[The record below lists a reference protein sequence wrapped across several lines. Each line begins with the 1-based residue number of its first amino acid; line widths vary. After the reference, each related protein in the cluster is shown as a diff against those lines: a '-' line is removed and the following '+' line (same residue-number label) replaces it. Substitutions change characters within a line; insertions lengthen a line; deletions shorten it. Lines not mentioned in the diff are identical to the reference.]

1 MSSQSRLRRLFSPKS
16 VAIIGG
22 GVWCRSV
29 IDQLFK
35 IDYKGKIFPVHPSKK
50 EILGLKYF
58 KDLEAVP
65 ANIDASFVGV
75 NRNTTIEVV
84 KKLNELNA
92 GGAVC
97 FASGFLEAEN
107 DKQGSGELQKSL
119 IEAAGDMP
127 ILGPNCYGFI
137 NYLDRSVLWPDQHG
151 GKPVDRGVAILT
163 QSSNLAIN
171 ITMQTRGL
179 PISYIMSV
187 GNQASLGFSKIGM
200 YLLSDPRVT
209 ALGLHIEGIG
219 DVRAFEKLAAKAR
232 KLGKSIAVLK
242 VGKSAEARK
251 AAQSHTA
258 SLAGDAQGAKSLFK
272 RLGIAEVDRLEV
284 LVETLKIFHL
294 NGPLLTKNVRSLSCS
309 GGEASLVSD
318 LGQEYGIK
326 FPELEKENVSEL
338 RSVLGEMVALS
349 NPLDYH
355 TYIWGN
361 VEAMASAFIAMMRG
375 HDGITIIVV
384 DFPRDDNCDPSAWN
398 CVVKAAK
405 KAKKTRD
412 KPLALVSTLSENIP
426 EHVSFALLE
435 SNIITLHGLDTG
447 LAAISASASNQTVV
461 DPKPIFLSNP
471 TGKSTLVDEYTAKKS
486 LEKYGLK
493 IPKTEKC
500 LLSDAH
506 FVSDQIGYPV
516 VLKALGS
523 AHKSEL
529 GEVFLNLENQKAV
542 KNALKKVSKKNVI
555 IEKMIDDA
563 IVELIIGIVHD
574 PAHGMLLTIGAG
586 GVLTE
591 ILSDTSSLLLPSSE
605 YDVLDCFNQLK
616 ISRIAKGYRGFLGVE
631 VNQIVDAI
639 MKIQEFV
646 LDNRDRVFEIEI
658 NPLIVTSSE
667 AIVGDALIREVP

>member
-16 VAIIGG
+16 VAVIGG

-29 IDQLFK
+29 IEQLFK
-35 IDYKGKIFPVHPSKK
+35 IGYKGKIFPVHPSKK

-58 KDLEAVP
+58 KDLEEVP
-65 ANIDASFVGV
+65 IEIDASFVGV
-75 NRNTTIEVV
+75 NRNITIEVI
-84 KKLNELNA
+84 KKLNDLNA

-97 FASGFLEAEN
+97 FASGFLEAED
-107 DKQGSGELQKSL
+107 DKQGSGKLQKSL

-137 NYLDRSVLWPDQHG
+137 NYLDRSLLWPDQHG
-151 GKPVDRGVAILT
+151 GKAVDRGVAILT

-187 GNQASLGFSKIGM
+187 GNQASLGFPEIGI

-219 DVRAFEKLAAKAR
+219 DVRAFEELATKAR
-232 KLGKSIAVLK
+232 KLGKSIVVLK

-258 SLAGDAQGAKSLFK
+258 SLAGNAQGAKSLFK
-272 RLGIAEVDRLEV
+272 RLGISEVDRLEV
-284 LVETLKIFHL
+284 LLDTLKIFHL
-294 NGPLLTKNVRSLSCS
+294 NGPLFSKNVRSLSCS

-318 LGQEYGIK
+318 LAQEYGIQ
-326 FPELEKENVSEL
+326 FPKLEKENISEL

-355 TYIWGN
+355 TYIWGD
-361 VEAMASAFIAMMRG
+361 VEAMASTFIAMMRG
-375 HDGITIIVV
+375 HEGITIIIV
-384 DFPRDDNCDPSAWN
+384 DFPRNDNCDPSAWN
-398 CVVKAAK
+398 CVITAAK
-405 KAKKTRD
+405 KAKIVED

-426 EHVSFALLE
+426 EQVSFKLLE
-435 SNIITLHGLDTG
+435 SNIITLHGLDTA
-447 LAAISASASNQTVV
+447 LAAISASSSNQKPMN
-461 DPKPIFLSNP
+461 PKPIFLSNP
-471 TGKSTLVDEYTAKKS
+471 TGKSTLVDEYVAKKS

-523 AHKSEL
+523 AHKSEM
-529 GEVFLNLENQKAV
+529 GEVVLNLENKKAV
-542 KNALKKVSKKNVI
+542 KNASKKISKKNVI
-555 IEKMIDDA
+555 IEKMIDDT
-563 IVELIIGIVHD
+563 IVELLIGIVHD
-574 PAHGMLLTIGAG
+574 PAHGVLLTIGAG
-586 GVLTE
+586 GILTE

-605 YDVLDCFNQLK
+605 DDVLECFNQLK
-616 ISRIAKGYRGFLGVE
+616 ISKIAKGYRGFSGVD

-646 LDNRDRVFEIEI
+646 IDNRDKVFEIEI
-658 NPLIVTSSE
+658 NPLLVTSSE
-667 AIVGDALIREVP
+667 VIVADALIRKVT

>member
-65 ANIDASFVGV
+65 ANIDASFIGV
-75 NRNTTIEVV
+75 NRNTTIEMV

-187 GNQASLGFSKIGM
+187 GNQASLGFSEIGM

-219 DVRAFEKLAAKAR
+219 DVRAFEELAAKAR

-242 VGKSAEARK
+242 VGKSVEARK

-405 KAKKTRD
+405 KAKNTRD

-426 EHVSFALLE
+426 EHVSFELLE

-542 KNALKKVSKKNVI
+542 KNALKKVSKKHVI

-563 IVELIIGIVHD
+563 IVELLIGIVHD

-605 YDVLDCFNQLK
+605 DDVLECFNQLK
-616 ISRIAKGYRGFLGVE
+616 ISRIAKGYRGFSGVE
-631 VNQIVDAI
+631 LNQIVDAI

-646 LDNRDRVFEIEI
+646 FDNRDRVFEIEI

-667 AIVGDALIREVP
+667 AIVGDALIREVT

>member
-16 VAIIGG
+16 VAVIGG

-29 IDQLFK
+29 IEQLFK
-35 IDYKGKIFPVHPSKK
+35 IGYKGKIFPVHPSKK

-58 KDLEAVP
+58 KDLEEVP
-65 ANIDASFVGV
+65 IEIDASFVGV
-75 NRNTTIEVV
+75 NRNITIEVI
-84 KKLNELNA
+84 KKLNDLNA

-97 FASGFLEAEN
+97 FASGFLEAED
-107 DKQGSGELQKSL
+107 DKQGSGKLQKSL

-151 GKPVDRGVAILT
+151 GKAVDRGVAILT

-187 GNQASLGFSKIGM
+187 GNQASLGFSEIGM

-219 DVRAFEKLAAKAR
+219 DVRAFEELATKAR
-232 KLGKSIAVLK
+232 KLGKSIVVLK

-258 SLAGDAQGAKSLFK
+258 SLAGNAQGAKSLFK
-272 RLGIAEVDRLEV
+272 RLGISEVDRLEV
-284 LVETLKIFHL
+284 LLDTLKIFHL
-294 NGPLLTKNVRSLSCS
+294 NGPLFSKNVRSLSCS

-318 LGQEYGIK
+318 LAQEYGIQ
-326 FPELEKENVSEL
+326 FPKLEKENISEL

-355 TYIWGN
+355 TYIWGD
-361 VEAMASAFIAMMRG
+361 VEAMASTFIAMMRG
-375 HDGITIIVV
+375 HDGITIIIV
-384 DFPRDDNCDPSAWN
+384 DFPRNDNCDPSAWN
-398 CVVKAAK
+398 CVITAAK
-405 KAKKTRD
+405 KAKIVED

-426 EHVSFALLE
+426 EQVSFKLLE
-435 SNIITLHGLDTG
+435 SNIITLHGLDTA
-447 LAAISASASNQTVV
+447 LAAISASSSNQKPMN
-461 DPKPIFLSNP
+461 PKPIFLSNP
-471 TGKSTLVDEYTAKKS
+471 TGKSTLVDEYVAKKS

-523 AHKSEL
+523 AHKSEM
-529 GEVFLNLENQKAV
+529 GEVVLNLENKKAV
-542 KNALKKVSKKNVI
+542 KNASKKISKKNVI
-555 IEKMIDDA
+555 IEKMIDDT
-563 IVELIIGIVHD
+563 IVELLIGIVHD

-586 GVLTE
+586 GILTE

-605 YDVLDCFNQLK
+605 DDVLECFNQLK
-616 ISRIAKGYRGFLGVE
+616 ISKIAKGYRGFSGVD

-646 LDNRDRVFEIEI
+646 LDNRDKVFEIEI
-658 NPLIVTSSE
+658 NPLLVTSSE
-667 AIVGDALIREVP
+667 VIVADALIRKVT

>member
-107 DKQGSGELQKSL
+107 NKQGSGELQKSL

-187 GNQASLGFSKIGM
+187 GNQASLGFSEIGM

-219 DVRAFEKLAAKAR
+219 DLRAFEKLAAKAL

-242 VGKSAEARK
+242 VGKSVEARK

-375 HDGITIIVV
+375 HDGITIVVV
-384 DFPRDDNCDPSAWN
+384 DFPRDDNCDPSAWR

-405 KAKKTRD
+405 KAKNTTD

-426 EHVSFALLE
+426 EHVSFELLE

-447 LAAISASASNQTVV
+447 LAAISASASSQTVV

-542 KNALKKVSKKNVI
+542 KNALKKVSKKHVI

-563 IVELIIGIVHD
+563 IVELLIGIVHD

-605 YDVLDCFNQLK
+605 DDVLECFNQLK
-616 ISRIAKGYRGFLGVE
+616 ISRIAKGYRGFSGVE
-631 VNQIVDAI
+631 LNQIVDAI

-646 LDNRDRVFEIEI
+646 FDNRDRVFEIEI

-667 AIVGDALIREVP
+667 AIVGDALIREVT

>member
-16 VAIIGG
+16 VAVIGG

-29 IDQLFK
+29 IEQLFK
-35 IDYKGKIFPVHPSKK
+35 IGYKGKIFPVHPSKK

-58 KDLEAVP
+58 KDLEEVP
-65 ANIDASFVGV
+65 IEIDASFVGV
-75 NRNTTIEVV
+75 NRNITIEVI
-84 KKLNELNA
+84 KKLNDLNA

-97 FASGFLEAEN
+97 FASGFLEAED
-107 DKQGSGELQKSL
+107 DKQGSGKLQKSL

-151 GKPVDRGVAILT
+151 GKAVDRGVAILT

-187 GNQASLGFSKIGM
+187 GNQASLGFPEIGM

-219 DVRAFEKLAAKAR
+219 DVRAFEELATKAR
-232 KLGKSIAVLK
+232 KLGKSIVVLK

-258 SLAGDAQGAKSLFK
+258 SLAGNAQGAKSLFK
-272 RLGIAEVDRLEV
+272 RLGISEVDRLEV
-284 LVETLKIFHL
+284 LLDTLKIFHL
-294 NGPLLTKNVRSLSCS
+294 NGPLFSKNVRSLSCS

-318 LGQEYGIK
+318 LAQEYGIQ
-326 FPELEKENVSEL
+326 FPKLEKENISEL

-355 TYIWGN
+355 TYIWGD
-361 VEAMASAFIAMMRG
+361 VEAMASTFIAMMRG
-375 HDGITIIVV
+375 HDGITIIIV
-384 DFPRDDNCDPSAWN
+384 DFPRNDNCDPSAWN
-398 CVVKAAK
+398 CVITAAK
-405 KAKKTRD
+405 KAKIVED

-426 EHVSFALLE
+426 EQVSFKLLE
-435 SNIITLHGLDTG
+435 SNIITLHGLDTA
-447 LAAISASASNQTVV
+447 LAAISASSSNQKLMN
-461 DPKPIFLSNP
+461 PKPIFLSNP
-471 TGKSTLVDEYTAKKS
+471 TGKSTLVDEYVAKKS

-523 AHKSEL
+523 AHKSEM
-529 GEVFLNLENQKAV
+529 GEVVLNLENKKAV
-542 KNALKKVSKKNVI
+542 KNASKKISKKNVI
-555 IEKMIDDA
+555 IEKMIDDT
-563 IVELIIGIVHD
+563 IVELLIGIVHD
-574 PAHGMLLTIGAG
+574 PAHGMILTIGAG
-586 GVLTE
+586 GILTE

-605 YDVLDCFNQLK
+605 DDVLECFNQLK
-616 ISRIAKGYRGFLGVE
+616 ISKIAKGYRGFSGVD

-646 LDNRDRVFEIEI
+646 LDNRDKVFEIEI
-658 NPLIVTSSE
+658 NPLLVTSSE
-667 AIVGDALIREVP
+667 VIVADALIRKVT

>member
-187 GNQASLGFSKIGM
+187 GNQASLGFSEIGM

-219 DVRAFEKLAAKAR
+219 DVRAFEELAAKAR

-375 HDGITIIVV
+375 HDGITIVVV
-384 DFPRDDNCDPSAWN
+384 DFPRDDNCDPSAWR

-405 KAKKTRD
+405 KAKNTTD

-426 EHVSFALLE
+426 EHISFELLE

-542 KNALKKVSKKNVI
+542 KNALKKVSKKHVI

-563 IVELIIGIVHD
+563 IVELLIGIVHD

-605 YDVLDCFNQLK
+605 DDVLECFNQLK
-616 ISRIAKGYRGFLGVE
+616 ISRIAKGYRGFSGVE
-631 VNQIVDAI
+631 LNQIVDAI

-646 LDNRDRVFEIEI
+646 FDNRDRVFEIEI

-667 AIVGDALIREVP
+667 AIVGDALIREVT

>member
-65 ANIDASFVGV
+65 ANIDASFIGV
-75 NRNTTIEVV
+75 NRNITIEMV

-107 DKQGSGELQKSL
+107 NKQGSGELQKSL

-187 GNQASLGFSKIGM
+187 GNQASLGFSEIGM

-219 DVRAFEKLAAKAR
+219 DLRAFEKLAAKAL

-242 VGKSAEARK
+242 VGKSVEARK

-326 FPELEKENVSEL
+326 FPELEKKNVSEL

-375 HDGITIIVV
+375 HDGITIVVV
-384 DFPRDDNCDPSAWN
+384 DFPRDDNCDPSAWR

-405 KAKKTRD
+405 KAKNTTD

-426 EHVSFALLE
+426 EHLSFELLE

-447 LAAISASASNQTVV
+447 LAAISASASSQTVV

-500 LLSDAH
+500 LLSGAH

-542 KNALKKVSKKNVI
+542 KNALKKVSKKHVI

-563 IVELIIGIVHD
+563 IVELLIGIVHD

-605 YDVLDCFNQLK
+605 DDVLECFNQLK
-616 ISRIAKGYRGFLGVE
+616 ISRIAKGYRGFSGVE
-631 VNQIVDAI
+631 LNQIVDAI

-646 LDNRDRVFEIEI
+646 FDNRDRVFEIEI

-667 AIVGDALIREVP
+667 AIVGDALIREVM

>member
-16 VAIIGG
+16 VAVIGG

-29 IDQLFK
+29 IEQLFK

-219 DVRAFEKLAAKAR
+219 DVRAFEELAAKAR

-242 VGKSAEARK
+242 VGKSVEARK

-405 KAKKTRD
+405 KAKNTRN

-426 EHVSFALLE
+426 EHVTFELLE
-435 SNIITLHGLDTG
+435 NNIITLHGLDTG
-447 LAAISASASNQTVV
+447 LAAISASAFNQTVV

-529 GEVFLNLENQKAV
+529 GEVFLNLENH
-542 KNALKKVSKKNVI
+542 L
-555 IEKMIDDA
+555 
-563 IVELIIGIVHD
+563 
-574 PAHGMLLTIGAG
+574 
-586 GVLTE
+586 
-591 ILSDTSSLLLPSSE
+591 
-605 YDVLDCFNQLK
+605 
-616 ISRIAKGYRGFLGVE
+616 
-631 VNQIVDAI
+631 
-639 MKIQEFV
+639 
-646 LDNRDRVFEIEI
+646 
-658 NPLIVTSSE
+658 
-667 AIVGDALIREVP
+667 

>member
-1 MSSQSRLRRLFSPKS
+1 M
-16 VAIIGG
+16 
-22 GVWCRSV
+22 
-29 IDQLFK
+29 
-35 IDYKGKIFPVHPSKK
+35 
-50 EILGLKYF
+50 GLKYF
-58 KDLEAVP
+58 KDLEEVP
-65 ANIDASFVGV
+65 IEIDASFVGV
-75 NRNTTIEVV
+75 NRNITIEVI
-84 KKLNELNA
+84 KKLNDLNA

-97 FASGFLEAEN
+97 FASGFLEAED
-107 DKQGSGELQKSL
+107 DKQGSGKLQKSL

-151 GKPVDRGVAILT
+151 GKAVDRGVAILT

-187 GNQASLGFSKIGM
+187 GNQASLGFPEIGM

-219 DVRAFEKLAAKAR
+219 DVRAFEELATKAR
-232 KLGKSIAVLK
+232 KLGKSIVVLK

-258 SLAGDAQGAKSLFK
+258 SLAGNAQGAKSLFK
-272 RLGIAEVDRLEV
+272 RLGISEVDTLEV
-284 LVETLKIFHL
+284 LLDTLKIFHL
-294 NGPLLTKNVRSLSCS
+294 NGPLFSKNVRSLSCS

-318 LGQEYGIK
+318 LAQEYGIQ
-326 FPELEKENVSEL
+326 FPKLEKENISEL

-349 NPLDYH
+349 NPRDYH
-355 TYIWGN
+355 TYMWGV
-361 VEAMASAFIAMMRG
+361 VEAMASTFIAMMRG
-375 HDGITIIVV
+375 HDGITIIIV
-384 DFPRDDNCDPSAWN
+384 DFPRNDNCDPSAWN
-398 CVVKAAK
+398 CVITAAK
-405 KAKKTRD
+405 KAKIVED

-426 EHVSFALLE
+426 EQVSFKLLE
-435 SNIITLHGLDTG
+435 SNIITLHGLDTA
-447 LAAISASASNQTVV
+447 LAAISASSSNQKLMN
-461 DPKPIFLSNP
+461 PKPIFLSNP
-471 TGKSTLVDEYTAKKS
+471 TGKSTLVDEYVAKKS

-523 AHKSEL
+523 AHKSEM
-529 GEVFLNLENQKAV
+529 GEVVLNLENKKAV
-542 KNALKKVSKKNVI
+542 KNASKKISKKNVI
-555 IEKMIDDA
+555 IEKMIDDT
-563 IVELIIGIVHD
+563 IVELLIGIVHD

-586 GVLTE
+586 GILTE

-605 YDVLDCFNQLK
+605 DDVLECFNQLK
-616 ISRIAKGYRGFLGVE
+616 ISKIAKGYRGFSGVD

-646 LDNRDRVFEIEI
+646 LDNRDKVFEIEI
-658 NPLIVTSSE
+658 NPLLVTSSE
-667 AIVGDALIREVP
+667 VIVADALIRKVT